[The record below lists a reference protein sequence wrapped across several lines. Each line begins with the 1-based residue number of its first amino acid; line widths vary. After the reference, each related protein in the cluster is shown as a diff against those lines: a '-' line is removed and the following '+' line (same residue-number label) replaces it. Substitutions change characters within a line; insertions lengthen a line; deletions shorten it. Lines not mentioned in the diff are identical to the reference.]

1 MLAERGYHG
10 VTENELRDYVEGRE
24 PVPTSLPGFLV
35 EALGLTS
42 QEEDELARTLYFGRA
57 P

>member
-1 MLAERGYHG
+1 M
-10 VTENELRDYVEGRE
+10 
-24 PVPTSLPGFLV
+24 PTSLPGFLV

-42 QEEDELARTLYFGRA
+42 QEENELARTLYFGQA